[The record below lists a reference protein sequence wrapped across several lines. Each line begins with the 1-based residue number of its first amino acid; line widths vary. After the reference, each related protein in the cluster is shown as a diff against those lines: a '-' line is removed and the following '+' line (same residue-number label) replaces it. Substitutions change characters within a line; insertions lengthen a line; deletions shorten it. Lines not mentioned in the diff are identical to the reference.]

1 LTNTVINKRLVKNI
15 FSLGLLQLA
24 TYVMPLISVP
34 VISRIIGAGKFGVL
48 EYAFAFTSYFTLL
61 ISYGFDFTATRK
73 IAKDP
78 GNITLRRKVFSEVLA
93 AQLFLFLL
101 SGIIFTICLWQVAP
115 LTGEKKVAIF
125 TFITCIATLL
135 TQNWLFQAMQ
145 DLPKIVAINLVGK
158 ILFTL
163 IVLWIIK
170 VKEDYIWQPLLLSL
184 INILVALIS
193 FIWAFKKYSLR
204 IVPVSFQQIISLLKQ
219 ERAVFL
225 SMAVISLYT
234 TTNTIMLGI
243 LKSESEVG
251 YFTSAQ
257 KLILVA
263 TSLINLPV
271 TQAMYPYL
279 GSAFGKSREEGTITV
294 QKILPLIV
302 FFTGGLSLVMFLMGP
317 WVLHWFYGSL
327 FDPSIPAF
335 QVMAFLTMI
344 VAISNVFGIQV
355 MLNLKMDKYFFRITA
370 SGALLGLLL
379 NYFMTSKL
387 GYMGTAW
394 NWLIVEIYIT
404 TVMYL
409 VLRAKGINVIDIKQ
423 FKPSAMMSQL
433 RPLTEKWLK
442 RK

>member
-1 LTNTVINKRLVKNI
+1 LANTVINKRLVKNI

-34 VISRIIGAGKFGVL
+34 VISRIIGADKFGVL
-48 EYAFAFTSYFTLL
+48 EYAFAFTSYFSLL

-78 GNITLRRKVFSEVLA
+78 GNIALRRSVFSEVLL
-93 AQLFLFLL
+93 AQFFLLLL
-101 SGIIFTICLWQVAP
+101 SGLIFTICLWQVAP
-115 LTGEKKVAIF
+115 LTGERKVAIF

-145 DLPKIVAINLVGK
+145 DLPKIVIINLIGK
-158 ILFTL
+158 ILFTVT
-163 IVLWIIK
+163 VLWVIR
-170 VKEDYIWQPLLLSL
+170 VKEDYVWQPLLLSL
-184 INILVALIS
+184 ANILVAIIS
-193 FIWAFKKYSLR
+193 FILAFKKYNLKL
-204 IVPVSFQQIISLLKQ
+204 VPVSFRQIISLLKQ
-219 ERAVFL
+219 GRAVFL

-234 TTNTIMLGI
+234 TTNTVMLGI

-263 TSLINLPV
+263 TSLVNLPIA
-271 TQAMYPYL
+271 QALYPYL
-279 GSAFGKSREEGTITV
+279 GASFGKTLEEGTRTV
-294 QKILPLIV
+294 QKIFPLII
-302 FFTGGLSLVMFLMGP
+302 FFTGGLSVVMFLLGP
-317 WVLHWFYGSL
+317 LVLHWFYGSS
-327 FDPSIPAF
+327 FDLSIPAF
-335 QVMAFLTMI
+335 QIMAFLPMI

-355 MLNLKMDKYFFRITA
+355 MLNLKMDKDFFRITA
-370 SGALLGLLL
+370 SGALLGLVL
-379 NYFMTSKL
+379 NYFMTRNL

-404 TVMYL
+404 AAMYF

-423 FKPSAMMSQL
+423 FKPSAMILQL
-433 RPLTEKWLK
+433 KPLTEKWLK

>member
-1 LTNTVINKRLVKNI
+1 LTKTIINRRLVKNI
-15 FSLGLLQLA
+15 FSLSLLQLA

-34 VISRIIGAGKFGVL
+34 VISRIIGADKFGVL
-48 EYAFAFTSYFTLL
+48 EYAFAFTGYFSLL

-78 GNITLRRKVFSEVLA
+78 GNIALRRKVFSEVLA
-93 AQLFLFLL
+93 AQCFLFLL
-101 SGIIFTICLWQVAP
+101 SVLVFTICLWKVAP

-145 DLPKIVAINLVGK
+145 DLPKIVIINLIGK
-158 ILFTL
+158 ILFT
-163 IVLWIIK
+163 IAVLWLIRA
-170 VKEDYIWQPLLLSL
+170 KEDYIWQPLLLSL
-184 INILVALIS
+184 ANILVAVIS
-193 FIWAFKKYSLR
+193 FIWAFKRYNLKFVR
-204 IVPVSFQQIISLLKQ
+204 VSFLQIISLLKQ

-234 TTNTIMLGI
+234 TTNTVMLGI

-263 TSLINLPV
+263 TSLINLPIA
-271 TQAMYPYL
+271 QALYPYL
-279 GSAFGKSREEGTITV
+279 GASFGKSREEGTSTV

-302 FFTGGLSLVMFLMGP
+302 FFTGGFSLIMFLLGP
-317 WVLHWFYGSL
+317 LVLHWFYGSS
-327 FDPSIPAF
+327 FDLSIPAF

-355 MLNLKMDKYFFRITA
+355 MLNLKMDRDFFRITA

-379 NYFMTSKL
+379 NYFMTSNL

-404 TVMYL
+404 AAMYF
-409 VLRAKGINVIDIKQ
+409 VLRARGINVIDIKQ
-423 FKPSAMMSQL
+423 FKPSAMMLQL